1 MGVMLAALTGF
12 QVWGTSIG
20 DILQEW
26 SYLGIFDYVIPFLLI
41 FGVVFGILFTA
52 RIFGENRGVIT
63 VIALAV
69 ALLAL
74 QFDYIP
80 QFFSILF
87 PYAGIGIAVLLVA
100 LILMGLF
107 IDPENEKGYRVA
119 FFLIGGIIALIVVF
133 SALTSY
139 EWWGGWWWHQY
150 YPSIIALLVIGAL
163 VAAVIAGTSGGENKR
178 GIFVSRGRHSG

>member
-1 MGVMLAALTGF
+1 MGVMLSALTGF
-12 QVWGTSIG
+12 QVWGGSIG

-26 SYLGIFDYVIPFLLI
+26 SYLGIFDYVLPFLLI
-41 FGVVFGILFTA
+41 FAVVFGILFTA
-52 RIFGENRGVIT
+52 RIFGENRGIIT

-80 QFFSILF
+80 RFFSIIF
-87 PYAGIGIAVLLVA
+87 PYTGIGIAILLVA

-107 IDPENEKGYRVA
+107 IDPENQGGYRIA
-119 FFLIGGIIALIVVF
+119 FFIIGGLITLIVVF

-139 EWWGGWWWHQY
+139 EWWGGYWWDQY

-163 VAAVIAGTSGGENKR
+163 VAAVIAGTSGE
-178 GIFVSRGRHSG
+178 SGKGVWVGTKKKP